1 MGSYMSRLQSALV
14 ENKVLQEKY
23 KYVESRGGTLSY
35 EQAAAMRKHVPRPPL
50 AEQRK
55 NISPAK
61 ERYEV
66 VLIKPEK
73 QDKGNNEE
81 NKKEILK
88 GLNDVRKKIK
98 VRGVR
103 QMRQQGLVVEVL
115 DQKDVDIIK
124 SCDLKK
130 VGFVIERQRRLILP

>member
-1 MGSYMSRLQSALV
+1 M

-35 EQAAAMRKHVPRPPL
+35 EKAAAMRKHVPRPPL

-103 QMRQQGLVVEVL
+103 QMRKQGLVVEVL